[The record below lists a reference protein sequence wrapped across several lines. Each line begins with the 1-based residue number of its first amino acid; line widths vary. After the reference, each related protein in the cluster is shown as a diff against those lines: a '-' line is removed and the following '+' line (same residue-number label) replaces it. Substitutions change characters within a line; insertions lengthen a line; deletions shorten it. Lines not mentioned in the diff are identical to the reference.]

1 MPDRNINPLLFLSN
15 IGIVALWGVS
25 QYVLIPYVVH
35 LLLLVTFILY
45 ASCHYSLVLRKEQ
58 ALSRGEKDPT
68 KEGKPE
74 EPIPVSETMKTE
86 DAMQFPI
93 MGSISLFSLYLAFKF
108 FDPKIVNLIISVYF
122 CLMGTF
128 ALTATF
134 SPLIRAI
141 LPVQKLRDANYSKE
155 WKINHPLPEFIGGA
169 SPWDLSVDI
178 SLSDVIA
185 FLGSIVF
192 CGLYFQHKHWTMN
205 NILSI
210 CFCLQAIERFSLGT
224 YKIGAILLIGL
235 FFYDIFWV

>member
-1 MPDRNINPLLFLSN
+1 MPDRKINPLLLLSN
-15 IGIVALWGVS
+15 IGIVALWGFS
-25 QYVLIPYVVH
+25 QHVLIPYVVH

-45 ASCHYSLVLRKEQ
+45 VSCHYSLVLREEQ

-74 EPIPVSETMKTE
+74 EPIPVSETLRTE

-93 MGSISLFSLYLAFKF
+93 LGSVSLFSLYLAFKF

-141 LPVQKLRDANYSKE
+141 LPSQKMREAKFSKE
-155 WKINHPLPEFIGGA
+155 MKINHPLPEFIGGA

-192 CGLYFQHKHWTMN
+192 SFLYFQHKHWTMN
-205 NILSI
+205 NVLSI